1 MLSLKVEPRTYN
13 LGETIIRRGEIGRE
27 LFFVTSGM
35 VEILSDDNLRVLARF
50 RDGQFFGEIA
60 VLLDVPRIANVKAV
74 SQVEVFVL
82 TKENLEAVF
91 EAVPGAAQ
99 TITAEGNRL
108 YNNWLIHN
116 GRADVNQ
123 DMQDDSAGPMDLDGR
138 MNHQSLNVP
147 RDTTQSPFQNIQ
159 LQDNFASGQ
168 PALATDL
175 STPPTRRSSQDHVDP
190 FEAGHPSGNNIY
202 SWTFVASQI
211 ILSDVV
217 Y

>member
-13 LGETIIRRGEIGRE
+13 LGQTIIRRGEIGRE
-27 LFFVTSGM
+27 MFFVTSGM

-91 EAVPGAAQ
+91 EAVPGAAE

-116 GRADVNQ
+116 SRANADQ
-123 DMQDDSAGPMDLDGR
+123 GMQDDSIGPMDIDREL
-138 MNHQSLNVP
+138 NHRSLNVP
-147 RDTTQSPFQNIQ
+147 RDAAQSPVQKSPIQNIQ
-159 LQDNFASGQ
+159 PQDTSVPGQ
-168 PALATDL
+168 TGFTADL
-175 STPPTRRSSQDHVDP
+175 SASPTRRPSQDPIHP
-190 FEAGHPSGNNIY
+190 IEAGHPAGNRRY
-202 SWTFVASQI
+202 S
-211 ILSDVV
+211 
-217 Y
+217 